1 MQPGTRT
8 TSSRRASSPMG
19 QVAAPRV
26 PHLDR
31 QLWPVPGG
39 CARSSVHLICCFFAM
54 RWLTGLAQR
63 THRTARF
70 PLLARAAARPQPRA
84 RHLDLAK
91 HSPRHDRSV
100 VLVRQHGGAR
110 LRTLE
115 AGFDNQ
121 SHGNSERLAR
131 FSSLAEAT
139 CSEKSPRHGRWVPRS
154 DCSLQIHMVQNP
166 GNRLPRFGSLSRGA
180 KRLCQ
185 RAQNPIL
192 RLVNDLER
200 MGTGGFAVSLRTKF

>member
-100 VLVRQHGGAR
+100 VLVRQHRAAAATG
-110 LRTLE
+110 
-115 AGFDNQ
+115 
-121 SHGNSERLAR
+121 HLAR
-131 FSSLAEAT
+131 HPACGLL
-139 CSEKSPRHGRWVPRS
+139 RH
-154 DCSLQIHMVQNP
+154 Q
-166 GNRLPRFGSLSRGA
+166 NRLNLSQQSAASASVSPKSATLRSCRSTTSTIVASAAVAPVCAPSRRASIISRMATPNGWQGSPA
-180 KRLCQ
+180 
-185 RAQNPIL
+185 
-192 RLVNDLER
+192 
-200 MGTGGFAVSLRTKF
+200 